1 MPLKTHQDDM
11 PAINLTPMI
20 DIVFNLIIFF
30 MVSTRF
36 TEIERKVDLS
46 VPQVGGASGLSEV
59 QRTRTRPGPLHFA
72 QAARAADLRHG
83 EIYLPL
89 DLRKPRADHEEDDQ
103 VEDDID
109 HRRQIDR
116 RHIVLVRL
124 QRHGGGFRVQ
134 GSALLPHAALR
145 FMTRPSA
152 SPAMSSTSSCPSASI
167 SVINRSTLPTKN
179 R

>member
-46 VPQVGGASGLSEV
+46 VPQVGGVAGLSEM
-59 QRTRTRPGPLHFA
+59 QKSRTINVYRDGA
-72 QAARAADLRHG
+72 
-83 EIYLPL
+83 
-89 DLRKPRADHEEDDQ
+89 
-103 VEDDID
+103 
-109 HRRQIDR
+109 
-116 RHIVLVRL
+116 IVLDSQPVSLSELRNIL
-124 QRHGGGFRVQ
+124 
-134 GSALLPHAALR
+134 AAAHRQYEGLEVTIR
-145 FMTRPSA
+145 GDGLATHQ
-152 SPAMSSTSSCPSASI
+152 
-167 SVINRSTLPTKN
+167 SVAAVMAACKDAGVVEFGIAVTAGDPTIKE